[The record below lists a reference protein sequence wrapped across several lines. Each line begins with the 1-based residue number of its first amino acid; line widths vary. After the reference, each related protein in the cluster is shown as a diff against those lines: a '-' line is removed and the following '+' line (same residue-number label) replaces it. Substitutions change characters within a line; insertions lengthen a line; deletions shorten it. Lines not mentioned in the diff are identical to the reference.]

1 MKNAEAGIQ
10 DIDSGSTRTDE
21 RDTRVSS
28 GGRSSRSKVAPH
40 STAAERSA
48 RGNAARGEL
57 PRSAHAAWEAAA
69 LRRDPI
75 DLLEQQTATRL
86 PELAPIRY
94 GRMLVSPFAFF
105 RGGASLMAA
114 DLADG
119 PRTGLHAQLW
129 RRRAPV
135 ELRHLR
141 RGGSEARL
149 QHQRLRRDAAWA
161 VRVGRQAAC
170 RESRRRGAGQGLR
183 RYGTARGRHG
193 GGS

>member
-75 DLLEQQTATRL
+75 DLLEQQAATRL
-86 PELAPIRY
+86 PDSARS
-94 GRMLVSPFAFF
+94 GTGACSCRRSP
-105 RGGASLMAA
+105 S
-114 DLADG
+114 
-119 PRTGLHAQLW
+119 
-129 RRRAPV
+129 
-135 ELRHLR
+135 
-141 RGGSEARL
+141 SEAAPR
-149 QHQRLRRDAAWA
+149 
-161 VRVGRQAAC
+161 
-170 RESRRRGAGQGLR
+170 
-183 RYGTARGRHG
+183 
-193 GGS
+193 